1 MISLILQGSAA
12 RGESREFSDLDFY
25 IFARN
30 LPVDQVQRGIYLNK
44 LLSRMGCSRR
54 LTLRGKE
61 VSELTEVYPLF
72 LDLAADGIIIY
83 DPSNFARDYLEKIK
97 KEIEKVGL
105 IRYRTS
111 SGYYGWNTK
120 RPLKIGERI
129 VIEIE

>member
-1 MISLILQGSAA
+1 
-12 RGESREFSDLDFY
+12 
-25 IFARN
+25 
-30 LPVDQVQRGIYLNK
+30 
-44 LLSRMGCSRR
+44 MGCSRR

-111 SGYYGWNTK
+111 SGYYGWKTK